1 MLFRNTQDTVKI
13 NSVSYRRRAIY
24 TGLAPFLEQEERLLI
39 MNIWQK
45 KYSNQPAYAL
55 NKFLSEICEFL
66 KGKCSRGEI
75 NQKLVWALGQPEES
89 LEKDPLELMETYSK
103 RFTLDNI
110 ADKEFLPHEI
120 VFESMYTL
128 LLRDID
134 TAEYGAS
141 SKTIRALLDKLPA
154 LELDTKYEDV
164 EAWILTKSKMTTRIL
179 NRDQMHAIIHEVYVS
194 ACKICGPV
202 AADKIMS
209 AAVRETE
216 LLPEAKLFSPTRF
229 T

>member
-1 MLFRNTQDTVKI
+1 MLFRNTENSIKI

-39 MNIWQK
+39 MSIWQK

-103 RFTLDNI
+103 HFTLENI
-110 ADKEFLPHEI
+110 AGKEFMPHEI
-120 VFESMYTL
+120 VFESLYTL
-128 LLRDID
+128 LIRDID
-134 TAEYGAS
+134 TMEYGAS
-141 SKTIRALLDKLPA
+141 SKTTRTLLDKLPA
-154 LELDTKYEDV
+154 LELAAKHDDV
-164 EAWILTKSKMTTRIL
+164 ESWLLMKSKMVTRML
-179 NRDQMHAIIHEVYVS
+179 TRDQMHAIIHEVYVS
-194 ACKICGPV
+194 ASEICGPV
-202 AADKIMS
+202 AADKIMT
-209 AAVRETE
+209 AAVKETE